1 MKIFH
6 ASFHVPMLD
15 WTTHHLRHSYAR
27 TISLNSGMALYAHAA
42 GTSYIHTYI
51 REEKRRKNTCWPGK
65 YVAEEKGKARAR
77 RKSRQKVIWW
87 GGGMG
92 KRRGARE
99 EREESREKRNCRALK
114 SPKRQ
119 GALTKSNTNE
129 RKNERTKVTVKA
141 SYVEK
146 RRCSVEE
153 GTKDEGKEV
162 VWSRAKRSRSRHR
175 AIDPWNEGVS
185 CGYTMESMQGYITL
199 THK

>member
-1 MKIFH
+1 MPRNLTI
-6 ASFHVPMLD
+6 LD
-15 WTTHHLRHSYAR
+15 RATRSLSTFLRAHPHDITGAR
-27 TISLNSGMALYAHAA
+27 HCTRTRQPP
-42 GTSYIHTYI
+42 TSYIHTYI

-77 RKSRQKVIWW
+77 RKSRQEVIWW

-119 GALTKSNTNE
+119 GALAESNTNE
-129 RKNERTKVTVKA
+129 RTNERKLQPRHRVWRR
-141 SYVEK
+141 

-153 GTKDEGKEV
+153 GTKDEGEEV
-162 VWSRAKRSRSRHR
+162 VRSRAERSRSRHWPVER
-175 AIDPWNEGVS
+175 GGKKRIHTGNPCKD
-185 CGYTMESMQGYITL
+185 I
-199 THK
+199 